1 MSNYQ
6 NRIEWLQAV
15 VAELDDLKS
24 QKTNPRDELNR
35 LIKLQAEELETAALL
50 EKQKAEARKANSLR
64 KKISRSVKAA
74 TEAFNRNEEVESAE

>member
-6 NRIEWLQAV
+6 HRIEWLQAV

-50 EKQKAEARKANSLR
+50 KQQKAETRKANSLG

>member
-6 NRIEWLQAV
+6 NRIDWLQAV

-35 LIKLQAEELETAALL
+35 LIKLQAEELEAAALL
-50 EKQKAEARKANSLR
+50 KQQKAEARKANSLC